1 MLPWLSLILCYAG
14 FTGLALAM
22 PRHHEELCGRKP
34 GPRSRPFWRLAGW
47 LGLGLSLIP
56 ALMSWAN
63 IPIALSAW
71 LGLATVAAF
80 ALAMVMTYAA
90 PGRRA
95 LLLSLPVVL
104 ALVCAVAFTAWP

>member
-1 MLPWLSLILCYAG
+1 MA
-14 FTGLALAM
+14 A
-22 PRHHEELCGRKP
+22 RK
-34 GPRSRPFWRLAGW
+34 RITRLGW
-47 LGLGLSLIP
+47 
-56 ALMSWAN
+56 
-63 IPIALSAW
+63 
-71 LGLATVAAF
+71 VAAF